1 MKHLSIVA
9 VSLLLTLSSF
19 TALSQTRYVTD
30 SLEIMMRSGPS
41 SKNKIV
47 KVLKSG
53 EPITVLEADA
63 GGNHSQ
69 VKSASGT
76 TGYVLTRYLSDTPS
90 ARNQVKRLQSQLDQL
105 RAKPDELQS
114 RLASTQDDNQTLI
127 EKNISITAKL
137 KSTEAELENI
147 KRVSSDAVGI
157 ANKNTKLEAEV
168 QDLLLQLDDI
178 RIQNKSLRD
187 QSAKRWFMLGAGS
200 IAFGLFLGWLLSISK
215 RPKRQSWG
223 S

>member
-1 MKHLSIVA
+1 MKQLFIVA
-9 VSLLLTLSSF
+9 VVFLIAPSF
-19 TALSQTRYVTD
+19 ISANAQTRYVTD

-53 EPITVLEADA
+53 EPITLLEADA
-63 GGNHSQ
+63 GGNHSH
-69 VKSASGT
+69 VRAGSGT
-76 TGYVLTRYLSDTPS
+76 TGYVLTRYISEEPS

-105 RAKPDELQS
+105 RAKPGELQS
-114 RLASTQDDNQTLI
+114 RLASTQDDNETLI
-127 EKNISITAKL
+127 AQNISITAKL
-137 KSTEAELENI
+137 KSTESELENI
-147 KRVSSDAVGI
+147 KRVSADAVGI
-157 ANKNTKLEAEV
+157 ANKNSKLEAEV

-187 QSAKRWFMLGAGS
+187 QSAQRWFMLGGGA
-200 IAFGLFLGWLLSISK
+200 ILFGLFLGWLLSISK